1 MNKEL
6 FIKMV
11 LDAWNV
17 RVGRMNKLL
26 AELSDEQLQNEI
38 APGRNTGVYLLGH
51 LAAINNRMLL
61 LLGMGN
67 ELNPG
72 LYNTFVEKADKDV
85 QERPSIGELKEEWN
99 KINAE
104 LDKKFAEM
112 QPDGWFEKHASVSQ
126 EDFAREPHRNKLNL
140 VINRTNHLD
149 YHLGQLILLKPGGGS
164 D

>member
-1 MNKEL
+1 MKKEL

-11 LDAWNV
+11 LDAWSV
-17 RVGRMNKLL
+17 RLGRMDKLL

-51 LAAINNRMLL
+51 LAAINNRMLV
-61 LLGMGN
+61 LLGLGN

-72 LYNTFVEKADKDV
+72 LYDTFVEKADKDIV
-85 QERPSIGELKEEWN
+85 ERPSVGELREEWK

-104 LDKKFAEM
+104 LEKKFALI
-112 QPDGWFEKHASVSQ
+112 QPDGWFDKHEAVSQ
-126 EDFAREPHRNKLNL
+126 EDYAKEPHRNKLNL

-149 YHLGQLILLKPGGGS
+149 YHLGQLILLKPAGGT